1 MSYNILHNLLPIQKK
16 KKKRLG
22 LFFSLIPRA
31 AFSLI
36 ELSIVIIALGLLAV
50 GVIGGGTLINAARVN
65 NILAEYRNIK
75 AATNSFL
82 LYRNRLPG
90 DTNKDD
96 RIENASIVDVGNS
109 NNISE
114 SLYFWRE
121 LQEENLI
128 GSLRYIPPEDIAS
141 EKNIV
146 VGTTIPSSKY
156 NKKIGWHK
164 MYLPIVNDVAERFS
178 GNALILYGFGTK
190 NNVDTKTAYSI
201 DVKMDDG
208 KPLGG
213 SIYVGGDSSFNNQN
227 KCHSNNE
234 YIVNDNNLTISNT
247 SCILIFSDNNISS
260 SENYSAIDDEW
271 GGIVDDTFFNPSG
284 TKVFK
289 YTGSY
294 QRFVVPV
301 GVDKIK
307 IVVWGAAGGSKGSYT
322 GGKGGYSFGYLHVV
336 SNQNLYVYVGE
347 AGAPNVTTVYT
358 FNGGGKTSSKED
370 VYSGGGATDLRANM
384 GNGNW
389 DDVVS
394 IGTRLIVAGG
404 GGGGSASSGG
414 NYESGGY
421 GGGGSNAGGNG
432 RDYSKVGGMGGN
444 NETCSVSPTTPQ
456 MSGGGGY
463 CPGNKTTSANTTS
476 GGGGGG
482 SGYIGGVTNG
492 GGSNGVRS
500 GNGIAKICWGDKIEE
515 CDETQP

>member
-1 MSYNILHNLLPIQKK
+1 
-16 KKKRLG
+16 
-22 LFFSLIPRA
+22 
-31 AFSLI
+31 
-36 ELSIVIIALGLLAV
+36 VLGLLAV

-65 NILAEYRNIK
+65 NILAEYKNIK

-90 DTNKDD
+90 DTNRDD
-96 RIENASIVDVGNS
+96 RIENSSIVDVGNGNS
-109 NNISE
+109 ISE

-128 GSLRYIPPEDIAS
+128 GSLRYIPPENITS
-141 EKNIV
+141 EKNVV

-164 MYLPIVNDVAERFS
+164 MYLPIINDVAEKFS
-178 GNALILYGFGTK
+178 GNALILYGFGSK
-190 NNVDTKTAYSI
+190 NNVDTKTSYSI

-213 SIYVGGDSSFNNQN
+213 SVYVGGDSAFNNQN

-234 YIVNDNNLTISNT
+234 YIVNDNNLTINNT
-247 SCILIFSDNNISS
+247 TCILIFSDNNISS

-307 IVVWGAAGGSKGSYT
+307 IALWGANGGRGTWNTYGN
-322 GGKGGYSFGYLHVV
+322 GGKGGYSYGYLDVV
-336 SNQNLYVYVGE
+336 PNQNLYVYVGQAGWDN
-347 AGAPNVTTVYT
+347 AGAPNNGCSRSIGSST
-358 FNGGGKTSSKED
+358 FNGGGRGFYGYCSSIAGGGN
-370 VYSGGGATDLRANM
+370 GGGATDVRTIGGDWN
-384 GNGNW
+384 NKT
-389 DDVVS
+389 S

-404 GGGGSASSGG
+404 GGGGSGDKGEHGGIGGGG
-414 NYESGGY
+414 NNPGGNGKNTAGNPGY
-421 GGGGSNAGGNG
+421 GGG
-432 RDYSKVGGMGGN
+432 
-444 NETCSVSPTTPQ
+444 NEGCTNSDPTVINEL
-456 MSGGGGY
+456 GGGGY
-463 CPGNKTTSANTTS
+463 YNGCSCSSQNN